1 MAQGWD
7 VDATADTI
15 TFYEA
20 PENGAAIVVN
30 EYGQATY
37 NATDVWAYGAW
48 SEEFGYPS
56 EVEFFSDRL
65 IFASTTSDPQT
76 LWMSQTGDYTNF
88 GRSTPLVDSDAIA
101 ATINSRRI
109 NSIGDLVG
117 LDSLMILTRGAE
129 WKLDT
134 GNTAVVAPDTISF
147 RPQSYNGSGDIPA
160 IVIDNTALY
169 IQSRGQA
176 VRELSADASYTGQY
190 NGRDVSAFSNHLF
203 DGHTI
208 VEWAYQQY
216 PFSNVW
222 AVRDDGI
229 LLCLTYMKEHD
240 VIGWTRCETDGTVE
254 SVCVIPEGGQDAV
267 YMIVNRGTPGGALD
281 PSPRRYVERLS
292 NRQIEDI
299 REAAFLDSYTQID
312 GRITDGTTLSLSG
325 GGVLVPGQA
334 YTLTATGKFAATD
347 VGDYVVV
354 GYEAGDNN
362 GTGARYQI
370 IQYNNANQVVGLL
383 ETPPQTSGT
392 ISATDWAIA
401 RRQITGLSRLSGYT
415 VGVLGDGGVQD
426 DQVIAG
432 SVATIDP
439 PSVIATV
446 GLKYNCDIETLEIN
460 APGAETLSTKAKL
473 IKELG
478 LIVQETRSIRAG
490 PDFDNLDEYDARQT
504 NNIGLPDIIDGTVN
518 IPIRSNW
525 SERGRVCIRQSDPL
539 PMTILGIVLDFKE
552 GK

>member
-1 MAQGWD
+1 MAQGWIIN
-7 VDATADTI
+7 ATADTI

-20 PENGAAIVVN
+20 PANGAAIKVN
-30 EYGQATY
+30 EYAQASY

-48 SEEFGYPS
+48 SDEFGYPS

-65 IFASTTSDPQT
+65 IFAGTESDPQT

-88 GRSTPLVDSDAIA
+88 GKSTPIVDSDAIA

-117 LDSLMILTRGAE
+117 LDSLIILTRGAE

-134 GNTAVVAPDTISF
+134 GNSAVVAPDTVSF
-147 RPQSYNGSGDIPA
+147 RPQSYNGSGDVPA

-216 PFSNVW
+216 PYSIVW

-240 VIGWTRCETDGTVE
+240 VIGWTRCETVGNVE
-254 SVCVIPEGGQDAV
+254 SVCVVPEGDQDAV
-267 YMIVNRGTPGGALD
+267 YVIVNRPNIAGFDVGVFR
-281 PSPRRYVERLS
+281 SVEKLTS
-292 NRQIEDI
+292 RQIDDI
-299 REAAFLDSYTQID
+299 REATFLDSCEFYD
-312 GRITDGTTLSLSG
+312 GRNTDGTLIQISG
-325 GGVLVPGQA
+325 VTPPVLGDIR
-334 YTLTATGKFAATD
+334 TLTATGKFGS
-347 VGDYVVV
+347 VVIGDEIVV
-354 GYEAGDNN
+354 GYDQGGNN
-362 GTGARYQI
+362 GLGMRFRVLSLISADEVSAI
-370 IQYNNANQVVGLL
+370 L
-383 ETPPQTSGT
+383 ETPYFAYS
-392 ISATDWAIA
+392 SSDWGIA
-401 RRQITGLSRLSGYT
+401 KSLLPGMSRFLNYT
-415 VGVLGDGGVQD
+415 VGVFADGEVRND
-426 DQVIAG
+426 VEVTT
-432 SVATIDP
+432 STIDIGSP
-439 PSVIATV
+439 AVIIKA
-446 GLKYNCDIETLEIN
+446 GFKYNCDIETLEIN
-460 APGAETLSTKAKL
+460 APGAETLNTKAKL

-504 NNIGLPDIIDGTVN
+504 NNIGLPDIIDGTVD

-525 SERGRVCIRQSDPL
+525 AERGRICIRQSDPL